1 MRNPGMNIA
10 DRYRAGQSVRQIAH
24 ETGWEQTT
32 VWRDL
37 KAAGV
42 EMRPSTGTQAHTR
55 QRIAELRAHGPLR
68 RGDCSRFARQWGLTR
83 PAVVYVVRRYVPE
96 LEAWHD

>member
-1 MRNPGMNIA
+1 MNRNLTPTVA
-10 DRYRAGQSVRQIAH
+10 DLAARYRAGQELTAS
-24 ETGWEQTT
+24 
-32 VWRDL
+32 WRGL

-42 EMRPSTGTQAHTR
+42 EMRPSTGAQAHTR
-55 QRIAELRAHGPLR
+55 QRIAELRAHPPPR
-68 RGDCSRFARQWGLTR
+68 RGDCSRFARQWGLTQ